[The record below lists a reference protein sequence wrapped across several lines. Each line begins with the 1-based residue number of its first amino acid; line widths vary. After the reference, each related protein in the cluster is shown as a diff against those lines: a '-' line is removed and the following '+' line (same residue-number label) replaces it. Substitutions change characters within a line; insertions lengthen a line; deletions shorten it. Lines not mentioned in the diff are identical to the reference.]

1 MEKLTCA
8 YCLFCGSF
16 AEMLDFENLKFEII
30 FNAYN
35 LSLYSQV
42 FIIFE
47 MHFQD
52 LDST

>member
-30 FNAYN
+30 FNAFN
-35 LSLYSQV
+35 LISQLQ
-42 FIIFE
+42 IFALLLFLE
-47 MHFQD
+47 QI
-52 LDST
+52 